1 MNGASAPIV
10 PLFPTGPLSPE
21 ILPCSVLRQG
31 HLAAIEKVFPVET
44 LSPDMKMTL
53 TFSRIIDFDDAT
65 NLFLKSS
72 IFMRGS

>member
-1 MNGASAPIV
+1 MLPCSVLMNGASAPIV

-44 LSPDMKMTL
+44 LSPDIYL
-53 TFSRIIDFDDAT
+53 YR
-65 NLFLKSS
+65 
-72 IFMRGS
+72 